1 MQHSQATIVNHIK
14 RKNMEINYYI
24 LVPVLIVILAGI
36 IYLIRRNRKDKKRYE
51 KEVNAAE
58 STVTEKHDRER
69 V

>member
-1 MQHSQATIVNHIK
+1 
-14 RKNMEINYYI
+14 MEINYYI